1 MDKCRL
7 NTRAGS
13 PGNTLQMWLAK
24 VRQQEY
30 DKKEERLN
38 TIDKRLRSETS
49 VRVREREYRKARCVQ
64 PQR

>member
-1 MDKCRL
+1 
-7 NTRAGS
+7 
-13 PGNTLQMWLAK
+13 MWLAK